1 MGVTSGIV
9 LFAVLWFLVLFV
21 VLPLRLTTQGEAGH
35 VVPGTPEGA
44 PEGLM
49 MRAKLRLTTW
59 IAAILWF
66 VLAAAILSGAIG
78 IGDIDWLGRL
88 PPAASDAARGE

>member
-9 LFAVLWFLVLFV
+9 LFAVIWFLVLFV
-21 VLPLRLTTQGEAGH
+21 VLPLRLTTQGEAGS
-35 VVPGTPEGA
+35 VVPGTPESA

-59 IAAILWF
+59 IAALLWF
-66 VLAAAILSGAIG
+66 VLAAVILSGAIEVR
-78 IGDIDWLGRL
+78 DFDWLGRL
-88 PPAASDAARGE
+88 PPVPTDAAPGG